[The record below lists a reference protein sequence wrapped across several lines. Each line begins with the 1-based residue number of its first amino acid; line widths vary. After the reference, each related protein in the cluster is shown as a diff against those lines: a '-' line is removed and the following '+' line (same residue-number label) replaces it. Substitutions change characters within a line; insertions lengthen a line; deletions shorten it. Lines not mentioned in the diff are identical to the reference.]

1 MSYTANP
8 RAPQLDPSQAPQEPT
23 GPVASDSLAADSI
36 KQSGGFADNENAVP
50 LSVKGASSTLNT
62 TDTSGATALHPAS
75 SGAVRE
81 KQDAQGAGSDER
93 GTTGLKLDALD
104 KPQFS
109 GTHSLQGYSGGASNK
124 TSGVSSGTGPAGASD
139 FGAATTLSSST
150 SGKSAPIT
158 SNIGSSTTTTSTSN
172 AASAGAG
179 IRPHVPTAPNY
190 TGAVTGDLAPSGT
203 FKPKGS
209 GLEDADL
216 TDSIPKTKTFTGN
229 VGGANDPGRLAER
242 GFEGVNTEPTQE
254 ASQSGVEG
262 GRQRGGEQEIGGKF
276 GVLESER
283 A

>member
-8 RAPQLDPSQAPQEPT
+8 RAPQLDPSQAPQDPT

-36 KQSGGFADNENAVP
+36 KQSGGFADNKNAVP

-75 SGAVRE
+75 SGTERE
-81 KQDAQGAGSDER
+81 KQDVLGAGSDER

-124 TSGVSSGTGPAGASD
+124 TTGVSSGTGPAGASD
-139 FGAATTLSSST
+139 FGAATTLSST
-150 SGKSAPIT
+150 SGNSASGT
-158 SNIGSSTTTTSTSN
+158 SNVGSSTTTSTSN
-172 AASAGAG
+172 ASAGAG
-179 IRPHVPTAPNY
+179 VRPHVPTAPNY
-190 TGAVTGDLAPSGT
+190 TGVVTGDLAPSGT

-229 VGGANDPGRLAER
+229 VGGVNDPGRLAQR
-242 GFEGVNTEPTQE
+242 GFEGVDTEPTQQ
-254 ASQSGVEG
+254 ASQGGVADR
-262 GRQRGGEQEIGGKF
+262 RQTGGEQEIGGKF